1 MATGMHLPAAGRG
14 VELARWPMFS
24 SPSPGHSRSH
34 EAYTL
39 DDEDRLD
46 RHGISRADGVGGGS
60 PVGADELQTQPVV
73 GGWIGALPCLI
84 TSVAP
89 TSSSP
94 TTVPLECVSSTTFT
108 GSWTGHTVYR
118 LSGVLDLLTG
128 DLHGFV
134 DETLVGVVTSTR
146 AAGTLHLVG
155 PLVVDGATST
165 VVVRERI
172 VGGTGA
178 FLGSSGIV
186 EFVGLAVGGV
196 GQGGYHG
203 TWTHS

>member
-1 MATGMHLPAAGRG
+1 
-14 VELARWPMFS
+14 MFS
-24 SPSPGHSRSH
+24 FTIPV
-34 EAYTL
+34 TL
-39 DDEDRLD
+39 GAM
-46 RHGISRADGVGGGS
+46 RHTRWMAKIALVLTASGGLMVPMVAPQARADEW
-60 PVGADELQTQPVV
+60 PTQEVV
-73 GGWIGALPCLI
+73 GGWIGVLPCLI
-84 TSVAP
+84 TSAKP

-94 TTVPLECVSSTTFT
+94 TTVPFECVSGTTFN

-118 LSGVLDLLTG
+118 LSGTLDLLTG

-134 DETLVGVVTSTR
+134 DETLVGIVTSTR
-146 AAGTLHLVG
+146 AAGTLHLAG
-155 PLVVDGATST
+155 RLAVDGATST

-172 VGGTGA
+172 LAGTGA

-186 EFVGLAVGGV
+186 EFVGLGVGGV